1 MASDPYPP
9 ESERDAIL
17 AEAARS
23 RAADAERQREA
34 REGAIEHELL
44 AEDSL
49 NELRQLRRALR
60 TQLAFYGVVITLILL
75 WLAAETHDNN
85 CYSLAQ
91 SNALKAIAENREPEK
106 TECLLLPW
114 NEPE

>member
-1 MASDPYPP
+1 MVSGPNPP

-23 RAADAERQREA
+23 RAADAEREREA
-34 REGAIEHELL
+34 REGALEQELL
-44 AEDSL
+44 AEETLS
-49 NELRQLRRALR
+49 ELRRIRRAFR
-60 TQLAFYGVVITLILL
+60 AQFAFYGIVITLILL

-91 SNALKAIAENREPEK
+91 SNALKAIGEDREPEK
-106 TECLLLPW
+106 TECLILPW